1 MSAPRKARAE
11 RVRDMYQG
19 YLRGMSLAQVGVL
32 YGVGPERVRQLFF
45 MERLPTRKRDWRPP
59 GHPQRETY
67 LARQ

>member
-1 MSAPRKARAE
+1 
-11 RVRDMYQG
+11 
-19 YLRGMSLAQVGVL
+19 MSLAQVGVL